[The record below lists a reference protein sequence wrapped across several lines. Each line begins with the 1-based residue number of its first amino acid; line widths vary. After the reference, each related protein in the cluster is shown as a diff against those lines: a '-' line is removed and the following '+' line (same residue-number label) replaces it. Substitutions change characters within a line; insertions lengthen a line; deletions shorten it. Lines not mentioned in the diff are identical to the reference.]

1 MLRTTSESGRR
12 ARPPKWW
19 SIAVS
24 KLPKISLR
32 FIEPKS
38 WTPESARKWVES
50 IPSKC
55 PFERQLWWKDKL
67 ILYIPPLCP
76 FNPLSTQLYT
86 VRISAQQYLA
96 DLDVL

>member
-1 MLRTTSESGRR
+1 MLSTRSASGKKAR
-12 ARPPKWW
+12 APRWW
-19 SIAVS
+19 GVFSQN
-24 KLPKISLR
+24 LPKFYAPGLT
-32 FIEPKS
+32 PKT
-38 WTPESARKWVES
+38 WTPELARKWVES

-76 FNPLSTQLYT
+76 FNPLSTQLYAI
-86 VRISAQQYLA
+86 RISAQQYLA